1 MSIQQYFDR
10 NIDEYDTI
18 HRYFDGN
25 IIQFGNIL
33 ASIFVDYS

>member
-18 HRYFDGN
+18 HRYL
-25 IIQFGNIL
+25 IQFDNIL